1 MEEETAAAPQKT
13 SLGQEAASGQPD
25 NQLSSSLHTH
35 VAFMRQQEAPRAQEI
50 PSQSRGAL
58 PGLGPRR
65 RAARTPACHPR
76 EARTPS
82 RQDCA
87 PPLPVGPG
95 ERLASPPP
103 FPPPRPVSPPS
114 PRATGGGGGGGGRSG
129 PGRGSPDLARCD
141 VANQRGPKL
150 RAQPETQLEPGPQP
164 KSKPQSESVAS
175 EPGADEPSA
184 QRNPRGA
191 FVRSSRWRAT
201 ERIPGKARRHRGSTR
216 SSFLRP
222 ARSPSCRRQALP
234 CLPGEPTPRFGPGHP
249 KRAAAPGTRV
259 PALRRAS
266 SPRPSQPFVA
276 AQVAGELQD
285 TGQPK
290 GPPAVPAA
298 PRNGDPRTSESA
310 GPSARPG
317 TAAAASC
324 QEGIFSKQYRFIR
337 SFVGSFGQLCRRKA
351 KDIGRSPGSLRRG
364 PRRFAARARRRPQPT
379 AACPRPHGSGFSLPR
394 EEPQM
399 LFAKSNKDIPAASPG
414 FDC

>member
-1 MEEETAAAPQKT
+1 M
-13 SLGQEAASGQPD
+13 
-25 NQLSSSLHTH
+25 
-35 VAFMRQQEAPRAQEI
+35 
-50 PSQSRGAL
+50 
-58 PGLGPRR
+58 
-65 RAARTPACHPR
+65 
-76 EARTPS
+76 
-82 RQDCA
+82 
-87 PPLPVGPG
+87 
-95 ERLASPPP
+95 SPPH
-103 FPPPRPVSPPS
+103 
-114 PRATGGGGGGGGRSG
+114 
-129 PGRGSPDLARCD
+129 
-141 VANQRGPKL
+141 
-150 RAQPETQLEPGPQP
+150 
-164 KSKPQSESVAS
+164 AS
-175 EPGADEPSA
+175 
-184 QRNPRGA
+184 
-191 FVRSSRWRAT
+191 
-201 ERIPGKARRHRGSTR
+201 
-216 SSFLRP
+216 
-222 ARSPSCRRQALP
+222 
-234 CLPGEPTPRFGPGHP
+234 
-249 KRAAAPGTRV
+249 APGTPRGQQ
-259 PALRRAS
+259 PRGRESQPCEGHS

-298 PRNGDPRTSESA
+298 PRNGGPRTSESA